1 MTITLTNGKN
11 EYAKKLL
18 VGTPTIRE
26 VAKFLRNLL
35 ESFEAVTY
43 RRLFYRFIEIDKTNA
58 LELSKGK

>member
-1 MTITLTNGKN
+1 MAKMNMQ
-11 EYAKKLL
+11 KKLL

-35 ESFEAVTY
+35 ASFEAVTY
-43 RRLFYRFIEIDKTNA
+43 GRLFYRFIEIDNINA